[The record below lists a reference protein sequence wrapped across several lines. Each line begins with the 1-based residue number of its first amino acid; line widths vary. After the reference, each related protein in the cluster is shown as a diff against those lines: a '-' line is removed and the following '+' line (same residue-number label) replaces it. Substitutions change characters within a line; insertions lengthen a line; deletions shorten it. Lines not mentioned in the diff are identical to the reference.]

1 MIPFTVRRVSSLV
14 ATAVLSA
21 TLAGCLDTVSPEE
34 EEPDIHGVVVAAAT
48 GSAASGSA
56 TLTSGTPQTGSLTL
70 QGGVSNALTVKV
82 LGVNMQDEP
91 IVAEHHAD
99 FEIRFV
105 GPNDVPLISTMG
117 TGYPLAFSVRPEG
130 TGTQQYRVQV
140 VSIDHGHVE
149 FTVPITVTVQ

>member
-1 MIPFTVRRVSSLV
+1 MIPFTFRRVSSLV
-14 ATAVLSA
+14 VTAALSA

-56 TLTSGTPQTGSLTL
+56 TLTLGTPQSGSLTL
-70 QGGVSNALTVKV
+70 QGGTSNALTVRV
-82 LGVNMQDEP
+82 LGVNMLDEP

-105 GPNDVPLISTMG
+105 AANGVPLTSTMG
-117 TGYPLAFSVRPEG
+117 SGYPLAFSVRPEG
-130 TGTQQYRVQV
+130 TGSQGYRLQV
-140 VSIDHGHVE
+140 ISTDHGHVE
-149 FTVPITVTVQ
+149 REFPITVTVQ

>member
-1 MIPFTVRRVSSLV
+1 MIPFTFRRVSSLF

-56 TLTSGTPQTGSLTL
+56 TLTSGTPQSGSLTL
-70 QGGVSNALTVKV
+70 QGGASNALTVRV
-82 LGVNMQDEP
+82 LGLDMLDEP

-105 GPNDVPLISTMG
+105 AENDVPLTSTMG
-117 TGYPLAFSVRPEG
+117 SGYPLTFSVRPEG
-130 TGTQQYRVQV
+130 TGAQTYELQV
-140 VSIDHGHVE
+140 RSIDHGHVE
-149 FTVPITVTVQ
+149 FRVPITVTVQ

>member
-34 EEPDIHGVVVAAAT
+34 EEPNIHGVVVAAAT

-56 TLTSGTPQTGSLTL
+56 TLTLGTPQSGSLTL
-70 QGGVSNALTVKV
+70 QSGTSNALTVRV
-82 LGVNMQDEP
+82 LGLDMQDEP

-105 GPNDVPLISTMG
+105 AANGVPLTSTMG
-117 TGYPLAFSVRPEG
+117 SGYPLAFSVRPEG
-130 TGTQQYRVQV
+130 TGSQVYRLQV
-140 VSIDHGHVE
+140 ISTDHGHVE
-149 FTVPITVTVQ
+149 REFPIAVTVQ